1 MKNGNK
7 TASGCCRFL
16 SEDAFNDLY
25 KVFTEAFSDYV
36 FPFALTETQF
46 RNHLNLNAV
55 DLARSVGYVEN
66 NELIGFS
73 LNGFGEWEGKPTVY
87 DAGTGVVPSE
97 RRRGVSRGM
106 FEMMIPNFRAAGFK
120 QYLLEVVT
128 SNAGARRL
136 YDDLGFEKTRE
147 LALLQYDGSP
157 KPLAPTHGAEIRE
170 IDEPDW
176 ALFQSFWDGKP
187 SWQNTI
193 EAVVRS
199 AKLKRILG
207 AFVEGRCVGY
217 LAFSKDFGRVAQLAV
232 DQEHRH
238 RGIATSLIDRMHTET
253 VTGYSVQV
261 VNIDKALKNAIGFFR
276 ARGFYERL
284 SQYEMMKPL

>member
-16 SEDAFNDLY
+16 SEDTFDDLY
-25 KVFTEAFSDYV
+25 RVFTEAFSDYV

-55 DLARSVGYVEN
+55 DLTRSVGYIEN

-73 LNGFGEWEGKPTVY
+73 LNGFGDWQGKPTVY

-106 FEMMIPNFRAAGFK
+106 FEMMIAKFRAEGF
-120 QYLLEVVT
+120 QEYLLEVVT

-147 LALLQYDGSP
+147 LALLQYDGSVNSSTS
-157 KPLAPTHGAEIRE
+157 AAGA
-170 IDEPDW
+170 
-176 ALFQSFWDGKP
+176 SGN
-187 SWQNTI
+187 S
-193 EAVVRS
+193 S
-199 AKLKRILG
+199 MKRCPPASTRCAG
-207 AFVEGRCVGY
+207 TRGTGR
-217 LAFSKDFGRVAQLAV
+217 
-232 DQEHRH
+232 
-238 RGIATSLIDRMHTET
+238 
-253 VTGYSVQV
+253 
-261 VNIDKALKNAIGFFR
+261 AIGSV
-276 ARGFYERL
+276 AVCT
-284 SQYEMMKPL
+284 SCA